1 MPQVAPIAD
10 NPSTKKL
17 RDEINTVAPW
27 IIMGKRLGLFKS
39 IDVDVDQLRKE
50 INVFSPLADE
60 FNHYFSEKGWIAYDS
75 FHVPTMEK
83 AVSLAKKGNEK
94 EAEETILDY
103 YRDINLMRIMII
115 KRGSSVEVFRPR
127 KQLALYALDD
137 YENGRY
143 YSCVLLLLTI
153 IDGVAS
159 DISGNYSFFAD
170 NSDPTS
176 WDSIAGHSTGLTKLK
191 AIFNQ
196 SRRKTRIEEIHTP
209 YRNGILHGRDLNYN
223 NIYVAAKCWGC
234 LAAVLDWGRDVAA
247 GKKQPPLQEQE
258 KPQTLK
264 ESIAELWSV
273 IIDYSKTHA
282 RNQEFLQRINAWKPR
297 QINLTAIELSNIAS
311 SAFDEHSPERVAV
324 EFLEL
329 WIKRNYGYMA
339 ERVEYNPKYEPKSS
353 HIQRIREIYGTKKL
367 INYRITRLEDIG
379 SILSEIE
386 FQLQIEDEDSTY
398 ESQVKFRMC
407 YEGENV
413 ISGEPGGIWRIVS
426 GYGNI

>member
-1 MPQVAPIAD
+1 
-10 NPSTKKL
+10 
-17 RDEINTVAPW
+17 
-27 IIMGKRLGLFKS
+27 
-39 IDVDVDQLRKE
+39 
-50 INVFSPLADE
+50 
-60 FNHYFSEKGWIAYDS
+60 
-75 FHVPTMEK
+75 
-83 AVSLAKKGNEK
+83 
-94 EAEETILDY
+94 
-103 YRDINLMRIMII
+103 
-115 KRGSSVEVFRPR
+115 
-127 KQLALYALDD
+127 
-137 YENGRY
+137 
-143 YSCVLLLLTI
+143 
-153 IDGVAS
+153 VAS

-297 QINLTAIELSNIAS
+297 QIN
-311 SAFDEHSPERVAV
+311 
-324 EFLEL
+324 
-329 WIKRNYGYMA
+329 
-339 ERVEYNPKYEPKSS
+339 
-353 HIQRIREIYGTKKL
+353 
-367 INYRITRLEDIG
+367 
-379 SILSEIE
+379 
-386 FQLQIEDEDSTY
+386 
-398 ESQVKFRMC
+398 
-407 YEGENV
+407 
-413 ISGEPGGIWRIVS
+413 
-426 GYGNI
+426 